1 MKNIYDKYLN
11 YKQHAKQSIMS
22 YDVHRIFLM
31 TQFISNLKF
40 NNKKKLQNFVR
51 ELLSKHKRFFA
62 KKRDMHIKIEILN
75 RFKKIENVDY
85 QNNLHNKQK
94 IIENHIHDDSNKR
107 KRNDEN
113 SINNEKQLNKKSK
126 TNNNSNNE
134 NDKKFKFNNSNQESV
149 KNKL

>member
-11 YKQHAKQSIMS
+11 YKQHVKQSIMN
-22 YDVHRIFLM
+22 YNIHRIFLM

-51 ELLSKHKRFFA
+51 KLLSKHKRFFA
-62 KKRDMHIKIEILN
+62 KKRNMHTKIKILN

-85 QNNLHNKQK
+85 KNNLHNKQK

-107 KRNDEN
+107 KKNNEN
-113 SINNEKQLNKKSK
+113 FVNNEKQFNKKSK
-126 TNNNSNNE
+126 TNNNNNNE
-134 NDKKFKFNNSNQESV
+134 NDKKFKFNNFNQKSI